1 MGNYLRKYPNT
12 IIQGND
18 MAGWGSDG
26 LGQNYLVNEMV
37 KCTNIEVS
45 IFISYQ
51 VNYSRNTLTKKWA
64 WRSEWRTKYIEYSL
78 LKIFDRY
85 HLRFMNKIFVKSRLL
100 DKTRPITLVINADY
114 KTDHASQHFDV
125 IAINRWHEYLY
136 MYIFSQENSGR

>member
-45 IFISYQ
+45 TSISYK
-51 VNYSRNTLTKKWA
+51 VNNYSRKTLTQFLKQWV
-64 WRSEWRTKYIEYSL
+64 WRSEWESDGQVIYIESSL
-78 LKIFDRY
+78 LKIFD
-85 HLRFMNKIFVKSRLL
+85 K
-100 DKTRPITLVINADY
+100 
-114 KTDHASQHFDV
+114 
-125 IAINRWHEYLY
+125 
-136 MYIFSQENSGR
+136 